1 MLNIIREKTLLPQGG
16 LAAATAGC
24 IRSGDASSVT
34 SSLTVV
40 PRSQACHSPRSPSA
54 LTLEAALQ
62 SGSCCFSASG
72 PQPPVPRTHEY
83 PRSAPSL
90 LQGLLVRPGCG
101 TRKDTPAGAASLC
114 LSQLLG
120 SFCAQPHPLSPPPR
134 PPRGP
139 ARPPAAPPTCHCVLR
154 GGHLAAGSCTSGSF
168 AHLIPSTSV
177 FPFVA
182 PCGE

>member
-1 MLNIIREKTLLPQGG
+1 MRKHSSHKGR

-24 IRSGDASSVT
+24 RRSGDASSVT

-40 PRSQACHSPRSPSA
+40 PRSQACHSPGSPSA
-54 LTLEAALQ
+54 LALEAALQ

-72 PQPPVPRTHEY
+72 PQPPVPRAHEY
-83 PRSAPSL
+83 PRCAPSL
-90 LQGLLVRPGCG
+90 LQGLLVRSGC
-101 TRKDTPAGAASLC
+101 RSRNDAPAGAASLR

-139 ARPPAAPPTCHCVLR
+139 ARPPAAPPACHCVLR
-154 GGHLAAGSCTSGSF
+154 GGRLAAGSCTSGSF
-168 AHLIPSTSV
+168 SHLIPSTSV
-177 FPFVA
+177 LPVVA